1 MLVSDR
7 MIKKMGGLLMLTS
20 LLAGCSAGEGVVVS
34 VHNSLDFARDGEMVE
49 VPLTKLQKVSLKD
62 GQKYVVVD
70 AATKAQVP
78 YQLTYDGMLIF
89 PATVGAGATSSYTVK
104 AGQPEAMDTVAC
116 GRFYPERLDDIAW
129 ENDKAAYRA
138 YGPALQRRQ
147 EQAYGYDVFTK
158 SVSYPVVE
166 KRYAMELDSA
176 ARAQIAVW
184 RKEGQKEKAD
194 SLVKIISYHVDHGN
208 GMDVYNVGPTLG
220 GGASAL
226 MDGEELIMRF
236 LTTVRCVSL

>member
-104 AGQPEAMDTVAC
+104 AGQPEAMDTVASILNAWMTLR
-116 GRFYPERLDDIAW
+116 GKTTRLHIVHTVRLCSADRNRLMDTTCLL
-129 ENDKAAYRA
+129 RA
-138 YGPALQRRQ
+138 Y
-147 EQAYGYDVFTK
+147 
-158 SVSYPVVE
+158 
-166 KRYAMELDSA
+166 
-176 ARAQIAVW
+176 
-184 RKEGQKEKAD
+184 
-194 SLVKIISYHVDHGN
+194 
-208 GMDVYNVGPTLG
+208 
-220 GGASAL
+220 
-226 MDGEELIMRF
+226 LIR
-236 LTTVRCVSL
+236 